1 MDYTFNLFL
10 ITYMDEEHLKNSYYV
25 LFKFAICFFINV
37 IIYSHQHE
45 NWLVTNNSTAILL
58 Q

>member
-10 ITYMDEEHLKNSYYV
+10 ITYMDGEHLKNSYYI

-37 IIYSHQHE
+37 IIYSQQHE
-45 NWLVTNNSTAILL
+45 NWLD
-58 Q
+58 